1 MIIGNKISTKMFY
14 YDKEDSMFTQEVSS
28 LGTLASNLT
37 GQLYDDACDQG
48 FVLVSHRTGEEVPF
62 YLDETET
69 SNEGETL
76 CWNFKAASL
85 KPELLN
91 LKVCVF
97 ND

>member
-1 MIIGNKISTKMFY
+1 MIIGNKISTKQFFFH
-14 YDKEDSMFTQEVSS
+14 KEDSMFTQEISS
-28 LGTLASNLT
+28 LGTLASYLT

-48 FVLVSHRTGEEVPF
+48 FVLVSDRTGAEIPF

-69 SNEGETL
+69 SNEGEIL

-85 KPELLN
+85 KPELVG